1 MRPRNDSDI
10 RRSRSARAAGPL
22 IAYAVLSACAMA
34 HESDADIAAQEAAV
48 TQAPATTEAPWA
60 VRIGGDTDCTA
71 EVLTPHWLLT
81 AAHCL
86 HGKPEVSSGRTVRAV
101 NPASGITSFIYSGS
115 ARYILYPD
123 YVHDDPIRVHDI
135 ALVQLLD
142 GNGIIMPSYAR
153 IYRDGRE
160 PWAASFSGSRRFEV
174 AGFGLGTDPG
184 GSSTC
189 EDGMIGVKR
198 LGTEFELT
206 GQSHMADFAPAK
218 VAARFT
224 GVQQLCDGDSGSP
237 WLLRRGGTL
246 MQFAIHSGSRGK
258 LNGDK
263 AATLVGPKLDWILA
277 HTFFRGR
284 PVECREDTRDGF
296 RFLSCQTQLPKIWL
310 DAEHGGLT
318 APMAVGRSGNASRSR
333 FVSVPAGT
341 TASGGSV
348 RLAFSAPTTAGYRL
362 WLRTSAPSTSAN
374 TFNVVIDGSAALAH
388 TLPVTTAG
396 AFQWN
401 VVQAGGTARVFNLTS
416 GAHTLDIQ
424 RGLAGAQL
432 DRVLLTSDP
441 SFQPFDTF
449 IEAETGILVPPMQF
463 VAKPIRQVLINTIHG
478 TGFIRVPEGAG
489 PGAIAIYFL
498 GVPVRADYLVH
509 ARTSLPAQDQEG
521 FRAMLDPFSD
531 ADDWLWR
538 PPSATGWAWNAISG
552 AGRGPMH
559 VILDGAGNHMLALR
573 RNNPGAAID
582 RLFVTNDPAFV
593 PADVELVLAG
603 NVLQAATVGTV
614 TLRPAASQ

>member
-1 MRPRNDSDI
+1 V
-10 RRSRSARAAGPL
+10 RATSPL
-22 IAYAVLSACAMA
+22 IACGVLSACAMA
-34 HESDADIAAQEAAV
+34 HEPEADIAAQEAAI
-48 TQAPATTEAPWA
+48 TQAPATSEAPWA

-86 HGKPEVSSGRTVRAV
+86 HGDPEVASGRTVRAV
-101 NPASGITSFIYSGS
+101 NPATGTSSVLYSGS

-123 YVHDDPIRVHDI
+123 YVHEDPIRVHDI

-142 GNGIIMPSYAR
+142 GNGLVMPSYAR
-153 IYRDGRE
+153 LYRDGRE

-174 AGFGLGTDPG
+174 TGFGLGTNPG
-184 GSSTC
+184 GSSHC
-189 EDGMIGVKR
+189 EDGTLGTKR

-206 GQSHMADFAPAK
+206 GQSHIADYAPAK
-218 VAARFT
+218 VAARFI
-224 GVQQLCDGDSGSP
+224 GAQQLCDGDSGSP

-284 PVECREDTRDGF
+284 PIECREDTRDGF

-310 DAEHGGLT
+310 DAEHGTLT

-333 FVSVPAGT
+333 FVSVPVGATG
-341 TASGGSV
+341 SGGSV
-348 RLAFSAPTTAGYRL
+348 RLPFTAPTTGDYRVWLRSSAPT
-362 WLRTSAPSTSAN
+362 TSAN
-374 TFNVVIDGSAALAH
+374 TFEVAMNGGAALTHA
-388 TLPVTTAG
+388 LPVTTAG

-401 VVQAGGTARVFNLTS
+401 VVQANGAPRVFNLTS
-416 GAHTLDIQ
+416 GAHTLEIL

-441 SFQPFDTF
+441 TFQPFDAF

-463 VAKPIRQVLINTIHG
+463 VAKPVRPVVINAIHG
-478 TGFIRVPEGAG
+478 SGSIRVPDGAG
-489 PGAIAIYFL
+489 PGAIAIYFF
-498 GVPVRADYLVH
+498 GVPIRSDYLVY

-531 ADDWLWR
+531 ADDWIWH
-538 PPSATGWAWNAISG
+538 PSSATGWAWNPISG
-552 AGRGPMH
+552 DGRGPMH
-559 VILDGAGNHMLALR
+559 VILDAAGNHMLALR

-593 PADVELVLAG
+593 PADVELLVAT
-603 NVLQAATVGTV
+603 NVFRATTAAT
-614 TLRPAASQ
+614 LAP